1 MTQTQQEKILQATV
15 KFWTDGN
22 YIYQSDVKFWNNK
35 VKRYLVML
43 AGMGVV
49 VKAEDQ
55 TAPIDT
61 GGKTGTWQWVARKA
75 YYDAG
80 FVKCLPLLDGE
91 GAKK

>member
-35 VKRYLVML
+35 VKRYLALL

-49 VKAEDQ
+49 VLQHPEDPDCI
-55 TAPIDT
+55 A
-61 GGKTGTWQWVARKA
+61 WM
-75 YYDAG
+75 
-80 FVKCLPLLDGE
+80 PLLDGE
-91 GAKK
+91 RREVR